1 MTFESVYNRLMN
13 QRRVSKR
20 VVARTQREDAA
31 VGVTFVASAVPL
43 VAVGTL
49 IFPGVGT
56 IVGLLCATAIA
67 THRANR
73 YRHHPQA

>member
-1 MTFESVYNRLMN
+1 MLFADVYNRLMN
-13 QRRVSKR
+13 QQKVSKR
-20 VVARTQREDAA
+20 AVARTQREDAA

-56 IVGLLCATAIA
+56 LVGLLCAGAIA
-67 THRANR
+67 TYKSRS